1 MLRNLLLDRALRAS
15 VERQGS
21 ILHSPSGSLCAPGGS
36 EGGEND
42 RSDVLYI
49 IRIIPIRSATA
60 HTVP

>member
-21 ILHSPSGSLCAPGGS
+21 ILHSPGSLCAPGGS

-42 RSDVLYI
+42 RSYVLYI